1 MQEYITVS
9 QLRRNLPFIQEQI
22 QEKGVTY
29 IVINKSVP
37 FAILSPLKPTKT
49 SPKKKTQAIK
59 EAEEILDSFGKL
71 AKFKNDITPE
81 EINKMID
88 EQYNELLPQ

>member
-1 MQEYITVS
+1 MEEYITVS
-9 QLRRNLPFIQEQI
+9 QLRRNLPYVQEQI
-22 QEKGVTY
+22 QEKGVSF

-37 FAILSPLKPTKT
+37 FAVLSPIKPSKI
-49 SPKKKTQAIK
+49 PKKTKSQAVK
-59 EAEEILDSFGKL
+59 EAEKILDSFGKL

-88 EQYNELLPQ
+88 KSYDELLP